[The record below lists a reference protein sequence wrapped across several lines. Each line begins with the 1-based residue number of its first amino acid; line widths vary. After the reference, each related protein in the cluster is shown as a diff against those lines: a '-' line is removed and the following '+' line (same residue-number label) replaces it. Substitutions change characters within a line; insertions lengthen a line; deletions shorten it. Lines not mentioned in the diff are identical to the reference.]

1 MFASY
6 HLAFLAVNSAL
17 QERIV
22 PKEEIATFFQ
32 QYKKLIKEVNPAFIF
47 NMDESFVSPNTK
59 EKVVVY
65 RTTRG
70 VTKEEKVP
78 CHLTLVGCVCA
89 DNTAMKPLIILDIK
103 TAPPAFLT
111 YDLLS
116 KAFISGSETG
126 WINGEIYSSWV
137 KDCFLPFLHEKREHL
152 RMPMAPAI
160 LLLDGHSTRFNK
172 DVLEQLVANRVKVAI
187 IPAHSSHLMQPL
199 DLCPFGEFK
208 KKVSKLSFSPG
219 DGIRQKR
226 EKLVNQAILG
236 WRYASMED
244 IIEAGFKRSGLWPF
258 NPNAVLMGSPAS
270 IVDKTDAPEQMKR
283 TRRIS
288 INNRVITCIQDIND
302 LFSEAPPAKKRNT

>member
-59 EKVVVY
+59 EKVVVS

-111 YDLLS
+111 DQW
-116 KAFISGSETG
+116 E
-126 WINGEIYSSWV
+126 
-137 KDCFLPFLHEKREHL
+137 
-152 RMPMAPAI
+152 
-160 LLLDGHSTRFNK
+160 
-172 DVLEQLVANRVKVAI
+172 
-187 IPAHSSHLMQPL
+187 
-199 DLCPFGEFK
+199 
-208 KKVSKLSFSPG
+208 
-219 DGIRQKR
+219 
-226 EKLVNQAILG
+226 
-236 WRYASMED
+236 
-244 IIEAGFKRSGLWPF
+244 
-258 NPNAVLMGSPAS
+258 
-270 IVDKTDAPEQMKR
+270 
-283 TRRIS
+283 
-288 INNRVITCIQDIND
+288 
-302 LFSEAPPAKKRNT
+302 

>member
-59 EKVVVY
+59 EKVVVS

-111 YDLLS
+111 HDLLS

-126 WINGEIYSSWV
+126 WMNGEIYSSWV
-137 KDCFLPFLHEKREHL
+137 KDCFSPCPSHPWRE
-152 RMPMAPAI
+152 
-160 LLLDGHSTRFNK
+160 
-172 DVLEQLVANRVKVAI
+172 
-187 IPAHSSHLMQPL
+187 IPEPVGVGMGVVQRSSHCKQFP
-199 DLCPFGEFK
+199 K
-208 KKVSKLSFSPG
+208 SQV
-219 DGIRQKR
+219 
-226 EKLVNQAILG
+226 
-236 WRYASMED
+236 
-244 IIEAGFKRSGLWPF
+244 
-258 NPNAVLMGSPAS
+258 AV
-270 IVDKTDAPEQMKR
+270 
-283 TRRIS
+283 
-288 INNRVITCIQDIND
+288 
-302 LFSEAPPAKKRNT
+302 